1 MPNLAFIITGQVR
14 TFFNINT
21 DLKNVLLRCKTH
33 YETVYVICILNS
45 SNSDDYNQLSLFF
58 NNLDIKVQIIDYT
71 KYSDEYMCD
80 SFNKINSQEYIKF
93 KESNPT
99 ACISIKDPDGYSIR
113 HTWIQYHQL
122 KIGITA
128 LDKYIRDSGID
139 FKIVCKTRFDSKY
152 PTEFFP
158 HIPSSTDPLTIL
170 SFDKYNKDKILESMV
185 KYNIKDINEIINFNT
200 QTRLKTPHI
209 PIEHYAL
216 CFGGRVCYNYKSIE
230 NIKSSTD
237 NIMYSFNDYY
247 FFSNKNTFMKL
258 VNIYKDSCL
267 YSNNNPDLSKHTF
280 CPEAQLMIY
289 CLNNN
294 IDIIMYPECFYD
306 TMVYR

>member
-1 MPNLAFIITGQVR
+1 MPNLAFIITGQIR

-21 DLKNVLLRCKTH
+21 DLKNALLRCKKH
-33 YETVYVICILNS
+33 YEMVYVICILNS
-45 SNSDDYNQLSLFF
+45 NNSDDYNQLSLFF

-80 SFNKINSQEYIKF
+80 SFNKINSPEYIKF
-93 KESNPT
+93 KESNLK
-99 ACISIKDPDGYSIR
+99 ACLSIKDPDGYSIR

-122 KIGITA
+122 KIGITT
-128 LDKYIRDSGID
+128 LDKYIRDTGID
-139 FKIVCKTRFDSKY
+139 FNIVCKTRFDSKY

-158 HIPSSTDPLTIL
+158 HIPSSTDALTIL
-170 SFDKYNKDKILESMV
+170 SFDAYNKDKILESME
-185 KYNIKDINEIINFNT
+185 KYNIKDINDIINFNK
-200 QTRLKTPHI
+200 QLRLRSPHI
-209 PIEHYAL
+209 PIEHSAL

-230 NIKSSTD
+230 NIIVSTD

-258 VNIYKDSCL
+258 VNIYGDSCL
-267 YSNNNPDLSKHTF
+267 YSNDNPDLSNHTF